1 MNKAMSIAVLICVFG
16 CSKDAEPEQ
25 TYEEYREENKT
36 TNYYPSVKLE
46 KKGYRME
53 NGKIVEINLDD
64 LSFGE
69 AFNLQYR
76 AKGEG
81 KTFWWRSNQ
90 YTTDIR
96 KEQ

>member
-1 MNKAMSIAVLICVFG
+1 MNKTMSIAVLICVFG

-46 KKGYRME
+46 KKGY
-53 NGKIVEINLDD
+53 KIDTDGEIIEINLDD
-64 LSFGE
+64 LSFGD
-69 AFNLQYR
+69 AFNIQYR

-90 YTTDIR
+90 YTTDLR
-96 KEQ
+96 KE